1 MATEN
6 VKLVQS
12 IYAALAGGDLP
23 AAVEALDPDV
33 VWVEPQ
39 AEGLPFAG
47 THHGREA
54 VVSGVFAAVP
64 ETWEEFRVEPVE
76 FLGDGEAVVAIGAFH
91 ARAGGRT
98 LEAPFAHVWRVRGG
112 LAAEF
117 HNYTDTA
124 AFLAALGAPVGAASI
139 PTTGA
144 HGRDGRMIP

>member
-12 IYAALAGGDLP
+12 IYAALAGGDLA
-23 AAVEALDPDV
+23 AAVDALDPDV
-33 VWVEPQ
+33 VWVEPPT
-39 AEGLPFAG
+39 EGLPFAG
-47 THHGREA
+47 THYGREA
-54 VVSGVFAAVP
+54 VVSGVFATVP
-64 ETWEEFRVEPVE
+64 DTWDEFRVEPEE

-117 HNYTDTA
+117 HNHTDTA
-124 AFLAALGAPVGAASI
+124 AFLAALGAPVGAVSV
-139 PTTGA
+139 PTTTAQGA
-144 HGRDGRMIP
+144 DRR